1 MTDREFEKKVREAEI
16 ERRAARMAA
25 KMTADR
31 LLEMDAPEEIKMVV
45 RVVEAA
51 RDVEFLLHD
60 VLEPM
65 ALASDDVNVE
75 NLKKWLFFLG
85 TIKVQIKHFA
95 DKNPIANKEE
105 SGDD

>member
-1 MTDREFEKKVREAEI
+1 MTDFEFEKKVREAEI

-60 VLEPM
+60 VIEPV
-65 ALASDDVNVE
+65 ALVSDDVNVE
-75 NLKKWLFFLG
+75 NLKKWLFFLS
-85 TIKVQIKHFA
+85 TIQAQIKAFA
-95 DKNPIANKEE
+95 ENNPIVKEE
-105 SGDD
+105 KEE

>member
-16 ERRAARMAA
+16 ERRVNRLAA
-25 KMTADR
+25 KMTANR

-60 VLEPM
+60 VIEPVT
-65 ALASDDVNVE
+65 LTSDDVNVE

-85 TIKVQIKHFA
+85 TIQAQIKHFA